1 MITVQMFYRW
11 RKEYGG
17 LKMDQAKRLKEL
29 MSAISVTSCIQ
40 INLSR
45 SDQNRTA
52 WTGIACDTLAMTT
65 KTIPEYLEDE
75 RQKDR
80 DAQLRMDEETARIQP
95 LNHGHHRTAK
105 QPRLELPSA
114 VKAVPKPRK
123 TAAAVP
129 KKSRI
134 APKKAAKARKVA

>member
-1 MITVQMFYRW
+1 
-11 RKEYGG
+11 
-17 LKMDQAKRLKEL
+17 
-29 MSAISVTSCIQ
+29 
-40 INLSR
+40 
-45 SDQNRTA
+45 
-52 WTGIACDTLAMTT
+52 MTT

-75 RQKDR
+75 RQKDC
-80 DAQLRMDEETARIQP
+80 DAKLRMEDEAARIQP

-105 QPRLELPSA
+105 QPRLELPSV

-134 APKKAAKARKVA
+134 APKKATIARKVA